1 MLRESGVS
9 WRLRKEAEVMK
20 LYTFP
25 GAPNP
30 RRVHIFLAEK
40 GTSVPFETVD
50 IMKRANRTPDF
61 LANVN
66 PLGGLPV
73 LELDDGTH
81 IAESVAICRYF
92 EALHPEP
99 SLFGRTA
106 AEIGRIDMWN
116 RRVEMT
122 FMQAVGMVWIHGS
135 PLTKAVVK
143 QQIPEMAEQARAL
156 VRNAFAFF
164 DGVLAKSAFIAGGAY
179 SMADIL
185 ALTTFDFAGQLN
197 QLHPEPEQKH
207 LLRWHAEVSARPS
220 AKA

>member
-1 MLRESGVS
+1 
-9 WRLRKEAEVMK
+9 MK

-30 RRVHIFLAEK
+30 RRVHIYLAEK
-40 GTSVPFETVD
+40 GIAVLFENVD
-50 IMKRANRTPDF
+50 IMTRANRTPDF

-66 PLGGLPV
+66 PMGGIPV
-73 LELDDGTH
+73 LALDDGTH

-99 SLFGRTA
+99 PLFGRTPA
-106 AEIGRIDMWN
+106 DIGRIDMWN
-116 RRVEMT
+116 RRVEMN
-122 FMQAVGMVWIHGS
+122 FMQAVGLAWVHGS
-135 PLTKAVVK
+135 PLTAKVVK

-156 VRNAFAFF
+156 VRNAFALL
-164 DGVLAKSAFIAGGAY
+164 DAQLAKHAFIAGDAY

-197 QLHPEPEQKH
+197 QLHPEPAQKD

>member
-1 MLRESGVS
+1 V
-9 WRLRKEAEVMK
+9 K
-20 LYTFP
+20 LYTYP

-40 GTSVPFETVD
+40 KIEVPFERVD
-50 IMKRANRTPDF
+50 IMTRANRTPEF
-61 LANVN
+61 LARVN

-73 LELDDGTH
+73 LALDDGTH

-92 EALHPEP
+92 EALQPEP
-99 SLFGRTA
+99 SLFGRTPE
-106 AEIGRIDMWN
+106 EIGRIDMWN
-116 RRVEMT
+116 RRVELT

-143 QQIPEMAEQARAL
+143 HQIAEMAEQARGL
-156 VRNAFAFF
+156 VQNAFAFF
-164 DGVLAKSAFIAGGAY
+164 DGQLADRAFIAGDRY

-185 ALTTFDFAGQLN
+185 ALTTFDFAGQLV
-197 QLHPEPEQKH
+197 QLHPDPSLEN
-207 LLRWHAEVSARPS
+207 LLRWHADVSARPS